1 MNSLDEEQDLAPE
14 RLSMLRI
21 RKLRINDAAK
31 DGFRLSSPNFSST
44 DDGIRHELED
54 IRDRRIAKTGPSA
67 KLTWI
72 HIPNNDRTLCEVR
85 TIHI

>member
-1 MNSLDEEQDLAPE
+1 MDSLDAEQDLVPE
-14 RLSMLRI
+14 RLGMLRV

-31 DGFRLSSPNFSST
+31 DGFRLSSPNFSGT
-44 DDGIRHELED
+44 DDSIKRELED
-54 IRDRRIAKTGPSA
+54 IRDRRIAKTGPRA

-72 HIPNNDRTLCEVR
+72 HIPSNDRTLCEVR